1 MNEFP
6 DDDEVLLA
14 RFRQWLRDARA
25 DAEELD
31 SDGEPPPEP
40 GEPEVGLYRLIEEFT
55 ALRHEVKLQTK
66 GSRGLQEQ
74 AEALLPALRQAI
86 EQFRAVGPKEEQAAQ
101 AAGRPLAEAL
111 ADLDEALDRGRAEVE
126 KARPR
131 LVTDPAGTFG
141 AELDALFDQQSWFRR
156 PWLRA
161 YHERVRDLV
170 DRREAEPRPG
180 LAEALLEGYDLI
192 RARLARALESA
203 QIRRI
208 DAVGEPVDP
217 GRMAVVALVDAP
229 DRPPGSVVDEVRRG
243 YTWRGRVLRFAEV
256 RAARAPAPGSTDQRE
271 GDDTQGNGSQV
282 FEG

>member
-1 MNEFP
+1 MIDPP
-6 DDDEVLLA
+6 DDEALLD
-14 RFRQWLRDARA
+14 RFRRWLRDARA
-25 DAEELD
+25 DAAELGPD
-31 SDGEPPPEP
+31 EAAPP
-40 GEPEVGLYRLIEEFT
+40 EPEVGLYRLIEEFT

-111 ADLDEALDRGRAEVE
+111 ADLDEALERGRAEVE

-131 LVTDPAGTFG
+131 LATDPAGTLG
-141 AELDALFDQQSWFRR
+141 AGLDALYAQQSWFRR

-161 YHERVRDLV
+161 YHEQVRDLV
-170 DRREAEPRPG
+170 DRGAAEPRPG

-203 QIRRI
+203 QITRI
-208 DAVGEPVDP
+208 NCVGRPVDP
-217 GRMAVVALVDAP
+217 GRMAVVALVDASG
-229 DRPPGSVVDEVRRG
+229 RPPGAVVDEVRRG

-256 RAARAPAPGSTDQRE
+256 RAARAPAPEIAPTTPIEDEHGHDHR
-271 GDDTQGNGSQV
+271 D
-282 FEG
+282 

>member
-1 MNEFP
+1 MTDPP
-6 DDDEVLLA
+6 DDEALLA

-31 SDGEPPPEP
+31 PDQEPAPEP
-40 GEPEVGLYRLIEEFT
+40 GGPEVGLYRLIEEFT

-101 AAGRPLAEAL
+101 SAGRPLAEAL
-111 ADLDEALDRGRAEVE
+111 ADLDEALDRGRAEVL

-131 LVTDPAGTFG
+131 LAAEPAGTLG
-141 AELDALFDQQSWFRR
+141 ADLDALYARQPWFRR

-161 YHERVRDLV
+161 YHEQVRDLV
-170 DRREAEPRPG
+170 DLREAEPRPG
-180 LAEALLEGYDLI
+180 LAGALLEGYELT
-192 RARLARALESA
+192 RARLGRALEAA

-208 DAVGEPVDP
+208 DCVGQPVDP
-217 GRMAVVALVDAP
+217 ERMAVVELVDAP
-229 DRPPGSVVDEVRRG
+229 DRPPGHVVDELRRG

-256 RAARAPAPGSTDQRE
+256 RAARAPAIEPRAQEKEDHSRE
-271 GDDTQGNGSQV
+271 NGTQT